1 MEDNQI
7 VDLYWARSEEAIT
20 ETDKKYG
27 RYCHYIAYQILSND
41 GDAEEIV
48 NDTYLKT
55 WNTIPPNRPAP
66 LKAYVGMISNQ
77 LALNRYEEKTAQKR
91 GGGSLS
97 LIYHELDECIADEG
111 ESVDMGENLDLR
123 DALNNGVR
131 IIVTTLQKFPVIY
144 EEVEKTSGRNFAV
157 IVDDR
162 STRIGL
168 VAKHASARGGR
179 EFFQYFSRKT
189 VGVGGERHRRDNA
202 HHLPM
207 PRGRVLAA
215 RALTQ
220 AAHRAAKLAAEVLY
234 AVNTAKP
241 RFFKVRD
248 IKIF

>member
-123 DALNNGVR
+123 DALNRFIWALPKRTRNIFVR
-131 IIVTTLQKFPVIY
+131 RYWYASSMAEIAADYGMKENAVAMLMFRTRQKLKDF
-144 EEVEKTSGRNFAV
+144 
-157 IVDDR
+157 
-162 STRIGL
+162 L
-168 VAKHASARGGR
+168 
-179 EFFQYFSRKT
+179 RKE
-189 VGVGGERHRRDNA
+189 GFEG
-202 HHLPM
+202 
-207 PRGRVLAA
+207 
-215 RALTQ
+215 
-220 AAHRAAKLAAEVLY
+220 
-234 AVNTAKP
+234 
-241 RFFKVRD
+241 
-248 IKIF
+248 